1 MAFRLLNQSI
11 VTFQIEKCTPI
22 RQLVMWMVFALAK
35 VPSTHSFIHSFI
47 RPLSHCKLS
56 SSSPSPSHAIPIQW
70 VHRVQT
76 CLMQFVC
83 ACSFVPEWS
92 LVHSLLGHPHPIHPP
107 TLLCAIDHF
116 CNVVVVDA
124 PTCRLSL
131 SLAVWVCPLYLRLM
145 LLNCT

>member
-56 SSSPSPSHAIPIQW
+56 SSSPSPSHAIPIQR

-92 LVHSLLGHPHPIHPP
+92 LVHSLLGHPHPIHPSTHP
-107 TLLCAIDHF
+107 PSTVRSTTSVMLL
-116 CNVVVVDA
+116 
-124 PTCRLSL
+124 L
-131 SLAVWVCPLYLRLM
+131 LM
-145 LLNCT
+145 LLRVVYLCLSLCGYVLYT

>member
-107 TLLCAIDHF
+107 SSVRSTTSVMLL
-116 CNVVVVDA
+116 
-124 PTCRLSL
+124 L
-131 SLAVWVCPLYLRLM
+131 LM
-145 LLNCT
+145 LLRVVYLCLSLCGYVLYT